1 VTSKGE
7 FDFTTAQGRKN
18 ITQSLEISGIVLL
31 LCTPTF
37 AYGLGHL
44 VGAIMGTRQLIRRPT
59 DVGVACVPVLHALA
73 ASVVLRALL
82 GDGVEITQVSGVVL
96 AVESIALLYIG
107 LTQEDPISTWLQGLA
122 PEVVRSRDTMGVLG
136 IAYLVVSVL
145 MLFANADSWT
155 LRYLLIA
162 AICLSLGINGFASN
176 GTSWQRAIGIY
187 GGLVAMVGLSISI
200 DGDNAGFWRSLIFLV
215 IGMIAFGF
223 GTLYLQRQGG
233 PSSVLDETTME
244 LQMIQ
249 GGTTYGQSVEAAPA
263 IPAEPLPA
271 PVHSQDDLDAI
282 GDEEDPSAEEVLEP
296 VADVEVSEQEA
307 PKPTY
312 APEERATETTS
323 VDDMMDLL
331 IDDAMRA
338 RLHVAIRNTPHE
350 GFRPTLKI
358 TERGEVILEFL
369 PI

>member
-1 VTSKGE
+1 
-7 FDFTTAQGRKN
+7 
-18 ITQSLEISGIVLL
+18 
-31 LCTPTF
+31 
-37 AYGLGHL
+37 
-44 VGAIMGTRQLIRRPT
+44 MGTRQLIRRPT

-82 GDGVEITQVSGVVL
+82 GDSVEITQVSGVVL

-107 LTQEDPISTWLQGLA
+107 LTKEDPISTWLQGLA

-155 LRYLLIA
+155 LRYVLIA

-176 GTSWQRAIGIY
+176 GTAWQRAIGIY

-233 PSSVLDETTME
+233 PSSVLTETTME
-244 LQMIQ
+244 LQMVQ
-249 GGTTYGQSVEAAPA
+249 GGATYGQAV
-263 IPAEPLPA
+263 PAEPLPT
-271 PVHSQDDLDAI
+271 PVRSTDDLNAI
-282 GDEEDPSAEEVLEP
+282 GGEEASSSEEGLVP
-296 VADVEVSEQEA
+296 VAAVEVSEQDTPE
-307 PKPTY
+307 PVS
-312 APEERATETTS
+312 APELSATETTS

-338 RLHVAIRNTPHE
+338 RLHAAIRNTPHE

-358 TERGEVILEFL
+358 TERGEVMLEFL
-369 PI
+369 PV